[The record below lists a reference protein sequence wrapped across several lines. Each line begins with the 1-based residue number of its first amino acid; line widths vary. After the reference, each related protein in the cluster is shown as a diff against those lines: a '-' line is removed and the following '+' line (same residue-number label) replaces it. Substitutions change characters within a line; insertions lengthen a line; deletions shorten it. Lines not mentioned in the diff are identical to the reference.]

1 MTFLWPNA
9 LWLLVAL
16 PWLVGLYIWLL
27 KRKKKTALAYPNLAL
42 VKAAM
47 GTGSRIRRHVP
58 PALFLAS
65 LTLMLLALARPA
77 AVVSLPSQHET
88 VILAMDV
95 SGSMRADDVKPTR
108 LAAAQAAAR
117 GFIRDTPKTTR
128 IGLVAFAGSA
138 ALVQPPT
145 SNREDLHAAI
155 EQLQLQNATAVGSG
169 ILVSLK
175 AIFPDQDFEVRPSG
189 QMRASRNLGGA
200 ASGSAAAA
208 GGSAPINAPAKPDVK
223 PVPPGSYK
231 SAVVILLTDGQT
243 TTGPDPVDAARLAAE
258 RGVRVFT
265 VGVGTPDGQILTG
278 EGWSI
283 RVRLDEDALKVIADM
298 TRAEYFFAGNALD
311 LKKVYEG
318 LNSKLVM
325 EKKETEIT
333 AVFTALAAALA
344 LVAAVL
350 SLLWFNRIL

>member
-9 LWLLVAL
+9 LWLLAGVPLLAAFY
-16 PWLVGLYIWLL
+16 VWLL
-27 KRKKKTALAYPNLAL
+27 KRRKSAIAYPNLAL

-47 GTGSRIRRHVP
+47 GKSSSVRRHIP
-58 PALFLAS
+58 PALFLGA
-65 LTLMLLALARPA
+65 LTLMILALARPA
-77 AVVSLPSQHET
+77 AMVTLPSQHET
-88 VILAMDV
+88 VVLAIDV

-117 GFIRDTPKTTR
+117 TFINGTPKTTR
-128 IGLVAFAGSA
+128 IGLVTFAGSA
-138 ALVQPPT
+138 ALVQAPT
-145 SNREDLHAAI
+145 ANRDDLLAAI

-175 AIFPDQDFEVRPSG
+175 AIFPDQEFEVRHSG
-189 QMRASRNLGGA
+189 PLRASR
-200 ASGSAAAA
+200 GSAAA
-208 GGSAPINAPAKPDVK
+208 GGSAPINAAPKAEQK

-298 TRAEYFFAGNALD
+298 TRAEYFFAGNAVD
-311 LKKVYEG
+311 LKKIYEG

-333 AVFTALAAALA
+333 AGFTALALILA
-344 LVAAVL
+344 VAAAAL